1 MRARAMRSSWSCCSR
16 RRWFSWSIIGRWRR
30 DAIARA
36 GGFRLSDGFISP
48 LDLVAIGLVEAEEA
62 KELHELETAGAATE

>member
-1 MRARAMRSSWSCCSR
+1 VPL
-16 RRWFSWSIIGRWRR
+16 R

-48 LDLVAIGLVEAEEA
+48 LDLVEIGLMSADEA
-62 KELHELETAGAATE
+62 KELHTMETSAAAKA